1 MQKTGL
7 GIKGE
12 SSGPLRRSERETQEV
27 EKREVK
33 MEGGRQG
40 EMWASSAALAR
51 LKGQR
56 LSIV

>member
-1 MQKTGL
+1 MG
-7 GIKGE
+7 
-12 SSGPLRRSERETQEV
+12 SEWETREV